1 MRDDDRASVHRRFT
15 MFKSTDI
22 TRGFDV
28 MRGSRVLRHFESYD
42 EAIAYMRAGRG
53 RWVRYWGVKG

>member
-1 MRDDDRASVHRRFT
+1 